1 MVKKLL
7 FALLIISILSGA
19 ASLIQTT
26 NAQNAVKQK
35 NGKTIRASAVI
46 TGAFDSKISGK
57 ATFEQKDDGILPTV
71 LIRLRVK
78 GLEPNS
84 VHGVHFHEFGKCE
97 ANFASAGGHFDPGAF
112 GQSAL
117 DNHPYHMGDIPNL
130 IADKKGVAT
139 LEYRTSRVSLS
150 SGLLSLFDEN
160 GSAIVV
166 HAGEDKGTPN
176 NAGGERI
183 GCGIIQAARK

>member
-1 MVKKLL
+1 MVKKIL
-7 FALLIISILSGA
+7 FALLTIGIFSGEA
-19 ASLIQTT
+19 FLIHT
-26 NAQNAVKQK
+26 NAQNAGKVK
-35 NGKTIRASAVI
+35 NGKIIRASAVI
-46 TGAFDSKISGK
+46 TGTSDSKISGE

-84 VHGVHFHEFGKCE
+84 VHGVHIHEVGKCE
-97 ANFASAGGHFDPGAF
+97 ANFTTAGGHFDPGAF
-112 GQSAL
+112 GHSAL

-130 IADKKGVAT
+130 VADKKGVAQ
-139 LEYRTSRVSLS
+139 LEYRTSRISLS
-150 SGLLSLFDEN
+150 EGLLSVFDEN

-176 NAGGERI
+176 NAGGARI
-183 GCGIIQAARK
+183 GCGVLQLVKE